1 MSECGCNRFA
11 AYGRC
16 YHTDPEFGKA
26 ALAPDAYRP
35 VQPERDREWERK
47 FLTYVDSLADH
58 FGASDPTIA
67 ELVLKR
73 VNGTGVRNYGDTRF
87 LRTDDDRDLVQEL
100 REECQDAV
108 AYSMF
113 EIERR
118 RVLDGDESEG
128 DEAWSHLTQAAAH
141 AAVADYHASHAQRY
155 GRR

>member
-26 ALAPDAYRP
+26 TLAPDAYRP

-58 FGASDPTIA
+58 FGASDPTITERVLRRINGVGVSHYGDHSFLSASDERDLIA
-67 ELVLKR
+67 EL
-73 VNGTGVRNYGDTRF
+73 
-87 LRTDDDRDLVQEL
+87 RD
-100 REECQDAV
+100 ECADAV

-118 RVLDGDESEG
+118 RVSGEEAEDDEV
-128 DEAWSHLTQAAAH
+128 WSHLAQAAAH
-141 AAVADYHASHAQRY
+141 AAVADYHASVAQRLA
-155 GRR
+155 R